1 MDKGSESEKRRIPR
15 VWTDFDVI
23 MARGKKRF
31 YCQALQLSQ
40 GGVLL
45 NTQQK
50 ELIGKEVRLELV
62 LDPSDTGLRVSGT
75 VRYVVPSGIG
85 ARFEGLISEQRELLQ
100 AFLEAHGSELLARKQ
115 NVPVR

>member
-1 MDKGSESEKRRIPR
+1 MDKGSGSEKGGVPR

-31 YCQALQLSQ
+31 CCQALQLSQ

-50 ELIGKEVRLELV
+50 ELVGKDVRLELV
-62 LDPSDTGLRVSGT
+62 LEPSGTGLRVSGT
-75 VRYVVPSGIG
+75 VGYVAPNGIG
-85 ARFEGLISEQRELLQ
+85 VRFEELTPEQRELLQ
-100 AFLEAHGSELLARKQ
+100 AFL
-115 NVPVR
+115 